1 MQTIQLQVE
10 DNKLDIILNILS
22 NLKDDL
28 IQKLEVKEDIMSV
41 SDEENNYYKELL
53 NKISEDD
60 KIVSSKEVITIWD

>member
-1 MQTIQLQVE
+1 LYLYVKIP
-10 DNKLDIILNILS
+10 NILS

-60 KIVSSKEVITIWD
+60 KIVSSKEVITI

>member
-10 DNKLDIILNILS
+10 DNKLDTILHILS

-28 IQKLEVKEDIMSV
+28 IQKLEVKEDIISV

-53 NKISEDD
+53 NKMSEND

>member
-10 DNKLDIILNILS
+10 DNKLDTILNILS

-60 KIVSSKEVITIWD
+60 KIVSSKEVITI

>member
-60 KIVSSKEVITIWD
+60 KIVSSKEVITI